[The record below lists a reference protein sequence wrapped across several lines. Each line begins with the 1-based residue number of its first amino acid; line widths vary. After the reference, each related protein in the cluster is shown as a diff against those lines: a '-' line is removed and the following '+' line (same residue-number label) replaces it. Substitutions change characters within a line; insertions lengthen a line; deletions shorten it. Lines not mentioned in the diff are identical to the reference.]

1 MKKGQVSKIVRTT
14 TDETAEAR
22 VERLYQTK
30 GSGGPLI
37 AWLLDEAKQQGISFK
52 EMSDLLGVTYGYIN
66 QLRTGIRQTE
76 TIGQGF
82 AEECAKFLG
91 VPAIIVKILAGR
103 VSMRD
108 FAWPAEG
115 EEGLINRAYRK
126 MMADPAARQHL
137 MPDVESLPFEAKRS
151 LVMMYSETTGQD
163 IMGLRH
169 LSSVMRYLQRA
180 AMTHYGNYESY
191 CPIETKRQVAA

>member
-1 MKKGQVSKIVRTT
+1 MKKGQVSKMVRIPAE
-14 TDETAEAR
+14 ETAEAR
-22 VERLYQTK
+22 VERFYQTK

-76 TIGQGF
+76 TIGQNF
-82 AEECAKFLG
+82 AEACAKFLG

-103 VSMRD
+103 ISMRD

-115 EEGLINRAYRK
+115 EQGLINRAYRK
-126 MMADPAARQHL
+126 MMADPSARQHL
-137 MPDVESLPFEAKRS
+137 IPDFEGLPFDAKRS
-151 LVMMYSETTGQD
+151 LVMMYAETTGQD

-180 AMTHYGNYESY
+180 AMTHYSNYESY
-191 CPIETKRQVAA
+191 CPAETERQVAA